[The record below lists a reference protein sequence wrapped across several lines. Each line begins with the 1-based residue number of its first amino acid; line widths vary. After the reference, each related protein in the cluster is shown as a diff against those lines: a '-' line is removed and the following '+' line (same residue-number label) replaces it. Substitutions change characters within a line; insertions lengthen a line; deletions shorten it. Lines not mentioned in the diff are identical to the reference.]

1 MEFLNEVQQF
11 RAHTGGHKR
20 TAVLAGRFCQSG
32 ILAIEAPPKYPII
45 ARLFGSTGSVHG
57 IPPKLNDDTE
67 RHRNDRIKCPDD
79 GMRGYFR

>member
-45 ARLFGSTGSVHG
+45 ARLFGSTRSVHG
-57 IPPKLNDDTE
+57 IPPKFGWNDDTE
-67 RHRNDRIKCPDD
+67 RHRKTELSAWI
-79 GMRGYFR
+79 ME

>member
-57 IPPKLNDDTE
+57 IPPKL
-67 RHRNDRIKCPDD
+67 D
-79 GMRGYFR
+79 GMMTQSGTEMTELSAWIIE